1 MMQRICYDSEEE
13 TRRDDFFFLH
23 HNRKFHLI
31 YMTSTQKA
39 KEGKKISKHGKI
51 NMYFGL
57 N

>member
-1 MMQRICYDSEEE
+1 MQRICYDSEEE